1 MPKRAL
7 CIPLGKESRKKAMKI
22 APIVFKRLNSFLYLG
37 SPPSR
42 IFALINEPASP
53 LKTKITLKILLSV
66 DVNPNG
72 LKSKS

>member
-7 CIPLGKESRKKAMKI
+7 CTPLGKERRKKAMKI

-37 SPPSR
+37 SLPSS

-66 DVNPNG
+66 DENPKG